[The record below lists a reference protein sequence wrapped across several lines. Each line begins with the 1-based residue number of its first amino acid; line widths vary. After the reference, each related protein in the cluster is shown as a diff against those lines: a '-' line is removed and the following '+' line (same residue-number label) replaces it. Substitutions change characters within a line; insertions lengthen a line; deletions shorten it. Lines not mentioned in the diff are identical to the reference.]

1 MLGAYVLSDQLE
13 KLGYEPE
20 IKPSLKG
27 GKIVCVRHEV
37 EVGPLAG
44 TTVRL
49 GLNNAHF
56 FPLLAPTGLLVSPR
70 LLPFNLYISEKPYS
84 KIYPAETGDLWDP
97 EGAWQYWSRPF
108 VDWEGS
114 DRDARIYINHHVRK
128 LFAALP
134 NDLQRSAH
142 N

>member
-1 MLGAYVLSDQLE
+1 MLGAYVLGDQLE
-13 KLGYEPE
+13 NLGYEPE

-56 FPLLAPTGLLVSPR
+56 FPLLAPTGLLVSPQ
-70 LLPFNLYISEKPYS
+70 LLPMKPDGVKHPYDRVF
-84 KIYPAETGDLWDP
+84 PADTGDLWDP
-97 EGAWQYWSRPF
+97 EGVWQYWSRPF
-108 VDWEGS
+108 PDWES
-114 DRDARIYINHHVRK
+114 SERNALAYMEHVRK
-128 LFAALP
+128 LFATLP
-134 NDLQRSAH
+134 DDLQRSSH